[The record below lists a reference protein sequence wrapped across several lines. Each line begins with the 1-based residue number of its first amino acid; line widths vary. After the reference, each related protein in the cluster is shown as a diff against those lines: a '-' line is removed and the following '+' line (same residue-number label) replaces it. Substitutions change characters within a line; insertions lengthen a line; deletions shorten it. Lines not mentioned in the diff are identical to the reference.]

1 MASAAGS
8 GSGKGDDDLLL
19 LAIGVLVLIVILA
32 VVFWK
37 HVVFLV
43 IWMLRAEAF
52 VLDPFIQ
59 LMPASVQAQ
68 WDAWQAVLAAPNF
81 DTWAKVRRALSIGGG
96 WFRVPAVLIGILV
109 AVWALRS
116 EVTRRWSGSWSL
128 RRLVEYNTTVW
139 PRMSPTLGLLGD
151 EAEKDR
157 GPWTRAKTPVEWA
170 VAVGAIRVTRGV
182 DAQAEFTKRG
192 GPSDAPGRGVNPIG
206 TYDPVMAW
214 KAFAAQL
221 GPLWDVERGVF
232 ARPFHERMLYAV
244 LVARIMGGE
253 SEIPDDPT
261 AAARKARGKKP
272 LMRKWDW
279 AKWLD
284 AASTGFVVLPVH
296 PWWRFWN
303 KPSVW
308 GRWKGKTP
316 KQVRFE
322 LGAGMV
328 KDIDDCCRA
337 AASHPEVQ
345 RIIGRHAYVGTVMSA
360 LLEAARERF
369 GALATGEFRWL
380 KVLDRT
386 LYYAL
391 DQVGRRVAWT
401 EAAGV
406 RAHMALEV
414 ELDAKETT
422 PGVMLAVTALF
433 ASLWQEI
440 YVDEGAD
447 VTHTGINVRVFQWT
461 DPEFE
466 PLRAAYAQRSMR
478 GGQ

>member
-1 MASAAGS
+1 MASASGS
-8 GSGKGDDDLLL
+8 GSGKGDDDVLLL
-19 LAIGVLVLIVILA
+19 VIGVMVLVLILG

-37 HVVFLV
+37 HIVVGV
-43 IWMLRAEAF
+43 VWMLRAEAF
-52 VLDPFIQ
+52 VLDPFIN
-59 LMPASVQAQ
+59 LMPGSVQAK
-68 WDAWQAVLAAPNF
+68 WEAWQSVLAAPNL
-81 DTWAKVRRALSIGGG
+81 DSWPKVQRALSIGGV
-96 WFRVPAVLIGILV
+96 WFRVPSVLIGLGV
-109 AVWALRS
+109 AVWVLRTD
-116 EVTRRWSGSWSL
+116 VTRRWSGAWSL
-128 RRLVEYNTTVW
+128 RQLVEYNTTVW

-157 GPWTRAKTPVEWA
+157 GPWTRAKTPAEWA
-170 VAVGAIRVTRGV
+170 VAVGAIRVARGV
-182 DAQAEFTKRG
+182 DAQAEFSKRG

-206 TYDPVMAW
+206 NFDPVQAW

-253 SEIPDDPT
+253 SEIPGEP
-261 AAARKARGKKP
+261 GKKP
-272 LMRKWDW
+272 TKRKWDW

-284 AASTGFVVLPVH
+284 ASSSGFVVLPVH
-296 PWWRFWN
+296 PRWRFWD

-308 GRWKGKTP
+308 GRWKGKTS

-322 LGAGMV
+322 LDAAMV
-328 KDIDDCCRA
+328 KDIEDCCRLS
-337 AASHPEVQ
+337 ASHPEVQ

-360 LLEAARERF
+360 LLEGARERF

-414 ELDAKETT
+414 ELDAKETM

-461 DPEFE
+461 DPEFD
-466 PLRAAYAQRSMR
+466 PLRAAFGQR
-478 GGQ
+478 